1 MRAGSRQKCLIYK
14 FSQFPPI
21 IPVVTKERLITFCLQ
36 RFSLLSLAR
45 QMAAPGTVLFGNRK
59 GQTKAGTRPA
69 GGTNSKTE
77 EAPGFPNET
86 YLSACDSKIV
96 CVMPLRV
103 PGMMYVEWRASY
115 IPRIKVV
122 LSFPT
127 GKKEPDRCPC
137 LSLLHWAFIK
147 SYPENKLERTFAE
160 MIRPSLNYLQRSI

>member
-21 IPVVTKERLITFCLQ
+21 IPVVKKERLITFCLQ

-96 CVMPLRV
+96 CIMPLRV
-103 PGMMYVEWRASY
+103 PGMMYVEWRLLTFLESKWFCHS
-115 IPRIKVV
+115 PQ
-122 LSFPT
+122 
-127 GKKEPDRCPC
+127 GKKSQIVVRVFPSCTELLSSLTQKISSKEPLPRWSDLP
-137 LSLLHWAFIK
+137 
-147 SYPENKLERTFAE
+147 
-160 MIRPSLNYLQRSI
+160 